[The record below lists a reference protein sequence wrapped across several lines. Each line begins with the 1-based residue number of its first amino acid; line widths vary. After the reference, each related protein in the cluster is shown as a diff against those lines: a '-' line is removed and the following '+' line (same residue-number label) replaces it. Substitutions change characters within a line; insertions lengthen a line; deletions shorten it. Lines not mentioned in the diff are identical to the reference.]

1 MYAYGDKESD
11 AYKTVI
17 DTLFACLM
25 GNEKVYHF
33 HDYVEFV
40 APTLTP
46 NGGYT
51 PEQFVKNGNKHY
63 RHQKEADKV
72 VISDSILGSV
82 LGSSLEDENVL
93 VLR

>member
-1 MYAYGDKESD
+1 MGDEEI
-11 AYKTVI
+11 YR
-17 DTLFACLM
+17 
-25 GNEKVYHF
+25 F

-63 RHQKEADKV
+63 RHQKKSDRIPVEESTLKDFYAVYNILESEGILEEAMNSEDDN
-72 VISDSILGSV
+72 SLSLSI
-82 LGSSLEDENVL
+82 N
-93 VLR
+93 